1 MRLFSIIRR
10 RRQPKRW
17 TNEDQPNRA
26 AAEDSTQQQYLPGGK
41 SLRKPSLKQV
51 LVLSAALLAVACHTA
66 STRADSQLLF
76 YNADTGGGASGVVD
90 HNGAYS
96 DLQGIAI
103 SAGWT
108 HIVAE

>member
-26 AAEDSTQQQYLPGGK
+26 AAEDSTRQQYLPGGRR
-41 SLRKPSLKQV
+41 LRKPSLKQV
-51 LVLSAALLAVACHTA
+51 VVLSAAVLDVACHAA

-90 HNGAYS
+90 RNGAYS
-96 DLQGIAI
+96 DLKAIGIA
-103 SAGWT
+103 S
-108 HIVAE
+108 